1 MSPLP
6 CAAKERCSE
15 PTAMCINKTIQI
27 LNSRVAAGHAVL
39 DPVASPS
46 TPPQDPSASA
56 AALRPAANKPWR
68 AAPLL
73 LPQLLRVPLVQPSSW
88 CRGCLRLAQ
97 RLQTWR
103 ATLVMLWAGSLP
115 RRRCLSP
122 SKGLRISKQL

>member
-1 MSPLP
+1 MSPPP

-73 LPQLLRVPLVQPSSW
+73 LPQLLRVPLVQLPSW
-88 CRGCLRLAQ
+88 CRGCLRLAR
-97 RLQTWR
+97 RLQTFQ
-103 ATLVMLWAGSLP
+103 AALVLLWADSLP
-115 RRRCLSP
+115 RRRCLIP
-122 SKGLRISKQL
+122 SKGFRFSKQL

>member
-1 MSPLP
+1 
-6 CAAKERCSE
+6 
-15 PTAMCINKTIQI
+15 MCINKTISI

-46 TPPQDPSASA
+46 TPPQGRSAAA

-73 LPQLLRVPLVQPSSW
+73 LTQLLRVPQVQPSSW
-88 CRGCLRLAQ
+88 CRGCMRLAR

-103 ATLVMLWAGSLP
+103 ATLVMLWADTLP
-115 RRRCLSP
+115 RRRFLSP
-122 SKGLRISKQL
+122 SKGFRFSKQL